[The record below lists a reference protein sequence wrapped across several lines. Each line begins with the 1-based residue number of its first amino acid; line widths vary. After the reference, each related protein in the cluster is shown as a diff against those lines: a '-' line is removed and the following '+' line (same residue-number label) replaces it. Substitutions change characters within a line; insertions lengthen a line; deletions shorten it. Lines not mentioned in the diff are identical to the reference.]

1 MRALLIF
8 QNSKTCI
15 TVFDVGCHDLQ
26 FQTVIERLQNFLLR
40 VIEIGN
46 LIGRRKKGDGRNW
59 VCMALVG
66 VLALIERREERVQD
80 TVVALEYLIQQHN
93 VRLGD
98 LAYCL
103 DNWFAWTQQR
113 YRFAVGC
120 QLIRGPIKH
129 SKGVLGIFH
138 LPQAIYRALQIKA
151 QIPVYIVALQRR
163 VWDAPG
169 DEA

>member
-1 MRALLIF
+1 
-8 QNSKTCI
+8 
-15 TVFDVGCHDLQ
+15 
-26 FQTVIERLQNFLLR
+26 
-40 VIEIGN
+40 
-46 LIGRRKKGDGRNW
+46 
-59 VCMALVG
+59 MALVG
-66 VLALIERREERVQD
+66 VLTLIERREKRVQD

-120 QLIRGPIKH
+120 QLVRGPIKH

-138 LPQAIYRALQIKA
+138 LPQAIYRTLQIKA
-151 QIPVYIVALQRR
+151 QIPVYIVTLQRR